1 MVTMGRPNVSKTYS
15 EAAIPRANNTMTERK
30 KRQKVNGIQNITQKT
45 KKLSKTNPANKGVNF
60 GDSEE

>member
-1 MVTMGRPNVSKTYS
+1 
-15 EAAIPRANNTMTERK
+15 MTERK

-45 KKLSKTNPANKGVNF
+45 KKFSKTNPANKGVNF

>member
-1 MVTMGRPNVSKTYS
+1 
-15 EAAIPRANNTMTERK
+15 MTERK

-45 KKLSKTNPANKGVNF
+45 KILSKTNPANNGVNF